1 MYLDLDGFGKF
12 LVIFV
17 QKYIFLSLLKNFGP
31 KIIFWCFLKNTIFC
45 QKSKDL
51 NRFLVKFPF

>member
-1 MYLDLDGFGKF
+1 MYLDGFGKF

-17 QKYIFLSLLKNFGP
+17 QKYFFTLVK
-31 KIIFWCFLKNTIFC
+31 KIWAPQKITFWQFLKNTIFSH
-45 QKSKDL
+45 KSDNL